1 MKKKWKY
8 SGIAIGITLLFL
20 IITFQFIDKDSWSPW
35 SLPLSGKIIV
45 IDPGHGGVDA
55 GANNGPVLEKE
66 IALNVSKKVRDYLQE
81 QGALVLLTREEDKDL
96 ADRDTKGLRARKR
109 EDLRNRVKFINESQ
123 ADLYISI
130 HLNAFPSTKWSG
142 AQTFY
147 TLRYEEN
154 KRVAKFI
161 QAELKRNLENTSREA
176 KAMHS
181 LYLIKKVNKPGALVE
196 IGFLSNPS
204 ERANLQSDIYQE
216 KVAASIYKGISRY
229 FTEEYIN

>member
-20 IITFQFIDKDSWSPW
+20 LITFQIIDKDSWKPW

-66 IALNVSKKVRDYLQE
+66 IALSVSKKIRDYLQE

-96 ADRDTKGLRARKR
+96 AKKNTKGLRARKR
-109 EDLRNRVKFINESQ
+109 EDLRERVEFINKSQ
-123 ADLYISI
+123 ADLYISL
-130 HLNAFPSTKWSG
+130 HLNAFPSTQWSG

-147 TLRYEEN
+147 TLRYDEN
-154 KRVAKFI
+154 KRAAKFI
-161 QAELKRNLENTSREA
+161 QEELKRNLENTSREA
-176 KAMHS
+176 KAMNTV
-181 LYLIKKVNKPGALVE
+181 YLMKHVKKPGALVE
-196 IGFLSNPS
+196 IGFLSNPM